1 MNAPKFQAADEA
13 PLVERVPAPEILVD
27 GYSSSLVCAGVAK
40 LSFFST
46 GFAADGVSIERQVV
60 LRLAASLPVMAAAH
74 EALGRFLEQ
83 VSAAQSEQPN

>member
-1 MNAPKFQAADEA
+1 MNDPQFQTSDEA
-13 PLVERVPAPEILVD
+13 PIVERAPAPEILVD

-46 GFAADGVSIERQVV
+46 GFAADGASIERQVV
-60 LRLAASLPVMAAAH
+60 LRLAASLPVMAAVH

-83 VSAAQSEQPN
+83 VAAAQPEQPN